1 MVSEI
6 KLIYKVK
13 KEFSGCKLSYW
24 FKKNYPNSSYILFCK
39 LVRKGVIKKNGAR
52 SEIFDVLLEND
63 EIKIPKSLQEDRT
76 EKKLRPCPDSLVNSF
91 KSWIIFEDQ
100 NLIILNKPSGIAVQG
115 GSKINYS
122 IDLIIKNMEQFS
134 AHGSK
139 LVHRIDKD
147 TSGILMIS
155 KNLEFAKY
163 ICKLFKERLVNKY
176 YIVLCI
182 GNSKLDNSFICSD
195 IYQEGRSYSA
205 HTNFIT
211 LDTNKKFSLLLVNPK
226 SGRKHQI
233 RKHLFSIKL
242 PILGDKKFF
251 HRSNLYLNKQY
262 NLCLHS
268 YYISFL
274 KKDKKQFCFTADL
287 PESFEQNCK
296 KLGLLFD
303 KNKINKIISFNESKI

>member
-1 MVSEI
+1 MVSET
-6 KLIYKVK
+6 KLICKVK

-39 LVRKGVIKKNGAR
+39 LVRKGIIKKNGLR
-52 SEIFDVLLEND
+52 SEIFDTLSEND
-63 EIKIPKSLQEDRT
+63 EIKIPRSLQVVNI
-76 EKKLRPCPDSLVNSF
+76 EKKYKSCPEELVKNF
-91 KSWIIFEDQ
+91 KSWIIYEDE
-100 NLIILNKPSGIAVQG
+100 NLIILNKPNGIAVQG
-115 GSKINYS
+115 GSKINFS
-122 IDLIIKNMEQFS
+122 IDLIIKNMEKDS
-134 AHGSK
+134 KNRSK

-147 TSGILMIS
+147 TSGILIIS

-182 GNSKLDNSFICSD
+182 GNTKLDNSFISND
-195 IYQEGRSYSA
+195 IYQDGKLYSA

-211 LDTNKKFSLLLVNPK
+211 LDSNKKFSLLLVNPL

-242 PILGDKKFF
+242 PILGDRKFF
-251 HRSNLYLNKQY
+251 YKSHLYLNKQY

-274 KKDKKQFCFTADL
+274 NNDKKRFCYTANL
-287 PESFEQNCK
+287 PDSFNKNCK
-296 KLGLLFD
+296 KLGLIFD
-303 KNKINKIISFNESKI
+303 KNKINKIITLNESKI